1 MVTYSDS
8 DFEVI
13 ETPSP
18 PKRMADE
25 SGLSAL
31 VSNPEARPRLSAV
44 EREAAE
50 RQRDRARREQGMQM
64 LETDALR
71 SDENSLIDLSK
82 AGEALSGIWEDMP
95 WYDQAALSTAL
106 VPIVGDVVGLGAD
119 AITLAK
125 EPSLANLGWLGAG
138 LLPWVPSGGIMRA
151 GRKAAAHKAF
161 TNLRNYVPGIYGKG
175 VSEVG
180 KAGAVAKT
188 TPEGLVNIIK
198 ARTSPHS
205 RALQKEFNI
214 SVADQRASRKALKV
228 SEKETRI
235 LRPMEKKMRA
245 MKKDGSAYT
254 DKTRVVPSG
263 EDKGKVVRVET
274 EEFKKLAEDAKASR
288 SRANDAGKKAMG
300 QLNQS
305 RSMTKQYFGPNSGLE
320 GLLQNI
326 GKVDHIANF
335 KTLNVNDYFETVGG
349 LVPTQVGREGVDQI
363 FKQIKTLPAIGYN
376 PKKNYQMNIRRVH
389 TGSAGELDPG
399 MGASMYPSSG
409 IGTDGTA
416 SLTDIKREIFSKP
429 IGGQSK
435 KLEGKTYRTTK
446 EFLEK
451 LDETGIKI
459 LNRDEILKGMKE
471 RPIRNVPAVIT
482 GSRTTDAYEL
492 GGANYMTAVSKDG
505 RSITILNDEHDLLS
519 NARVNKI
526 LKKATLGRYEDQLGK
541 LPGGDRYMN
550 VSEPIVLDLT
560 GNRATT
566 KTQRKTMDTLDDQKK
581 AASKKAIEEYE
592 TIPGVDVSGIKPEG
606 FKTIEQWARAQA
618 VAKIRPSHKDYSR
631 IIEEYGMFAP
641 MRAVKPLIRDEDKKA
656 GGSVIERNPYD
667 YPPRAI

>member
-1 MVTYSDS
+1 M
-8 DFEVI
+8 
-13 ETPSP
+13 
-18 PKRMADE
+18 K
-25 SGLSAL
+25 
-31 VSNPEARPRLSAV
+31 
-44 EREAAE
+44 
-50 RQRDRARREQGMQM
+50 
-64 LETDALR
+64 
-71 SDENSLIDLSK
+71 
-82 AGEALSGIWEDMP
+82 
-95 WYDQAALSTAL
+95 
-106 VPIVGDVVGLGAD
+106 
-119 AITLAK
+119 
-125 EPSLANLGWLGAG
+125 
-138 LLPWVPSGGIMRA
+138 A

-161 TNLRNYVPGIYGKG
+161 TNLRNFIPGFYKEGLG
-175 VSEVG
+175 EAG
-180 KAGAVAKT
+180 KAGAFAKT

-214 SVADQRASRKALKV
+214 SVADQRTAREALKV

-274 EEFKKLAEDAKASR
+274 EEFKKLVKDAKASR

-326 GKVDHIANF
+326 DKVDHIANF

-399 MGASMYPSSG
+399 MDAKLYSSVDKNG
-409 IGTDGTA
+409 KITGGTV
-416 SLTDIKREIFSKP
+416 SLSDIKNKIFLKTPNLTTDLTKAQQKQKAFLRKSVGEKTGDQAFEKYMKENPNPKKIVEIKTTKDFL
-429 IGGQSK
+429 K
-435 KLEGKTYRTTK
+435 KLK
-446 EFLEK
+446 ENNIHVLNEK
-451 LDETGIKI
+451 EMLKGIKEG
-459 LNRDEILKGMKE
+459 RD
-471 RPIRNVPAVIT
+471 VPAVIT
-482 GSRTTDAYEL
+482 GAAKTDAYEL
-492 GGANYMTAVSKDG
+492 GGANYMTAISKDG
-505 RSITILNDEHDLLS
+505 KSITILNDEHDLLS
-519 NARVNKI
+519 STKVNKI
-526 LKKATLGRYEDQLGK
+526 LKEATLGRYEDQLGK
-541 LPGGDRYMN
+541 LPGGERYMN

-566 KTQRKTMDTLDDQKK
+566 KAQRKTMDTLEKQKK
-581 AASKKAIEEYE
+581 VASDKAIEDYK
-592 TIPGVDVSGIKPEG
+592 TIPGVDVSGTKPEG

-641 MRAVKPLIRDEDKKA
+641 MRAAKPFKRDEDKKA

>member
-1 MVTYSDS
+1 
-8 DFEVI
+8 
-13 ETPSP
+13 
-18 PKRMADE
+18 MADTG
-25 SGLSAL
+25 GLNTL
-31 VSNPEARPRLSAV
+31 VANPEARPQPRLSAV
-44 EREAAE
+44 ERESAE

-64 LETDALR
+64 LGADAPEKSFGET
-71 SDENSLIDLSK
+71 
-82 AGEALSGIWEDMP
+82 LSGVWEGMP
-95 WYDQAALSTAL
+95 LRDKLALGTA
-106 VPIVGDVVGLGAD
+106 PIPVVGDVVGGVAD
-119 AITLAK
+119 LISLVK
-125 EPSLANLGWLGAG
+125 DPSWTNLGFLGAG
-138 LLPWVPSGGIMRA
+138 LLPWIPSGGVLKA
-151 GRKAAAHKAF
+151 GRKAAAHKTF
-161 TNLRNYVPGIYGKG
+161 TNLRNYIPGIYEKG

-180 KAGAVAKT
+180 KAAAFGRT
-188 TPEGLVNIIK
+188 IPEGLANIAK

-214 SVADQRASRKALKV
+214 SVADQKTAQKALKV

-235 LRPMEKKMRA
+235 LRPIEKKMRA
-245 MKKDGSAYT
+245 MKKDGSAYET
-254 DKTRVVPSG
+254 KKIDG
-263 EDKGKVVRVET
+263 ETVRVET
-274 EEFKKLAEDAKASR
+274 EEFKKLDADAKASR

-326 GKVDHIANF
+326 DKVDHIENF
-335 KTLNVNDYFETVGG
+335 KTLNVNDYFDTVGG
-349 LVPTQVGREGVDQI
+349 LIPTQIGREGVDQI

-376 PKKNYQMNIRRVH
+376 PKKTYQMNIRRVH

-399 MGASMYPSSG
+399 MGARIYPSSG
-409 IGTDGTA
+409 IGTDGMA
-416 SLTDIKREIFSKP
+416 NLNDIKREIFSQP
-429 IGGQSK
+429 IGGLS
-435 KLEGKTYRTTK
+435 GKPKGKIYTTTK

-459 LNRDEILKGMKE
+459 LNRDEMLKGMKE

-482 GSRTTDAYEL
+482 GSKTTDAYEL
-492 GGANYMTAVSKDG
+492 GGANYMTAISKDG
-505 RSITILNDEHDLLS
+505 RTTTILNDEHDLLS
-519 NARVNKI
+519 SARVNKI

-560 GNRATT
+560 GGRVTT
-566 KTQRKTMDTLDDQKK
+566 KTQRKTKADLQKVK
-581 AASKKAIEEYE
+581 DKASKKAIADYE
-592 TIPGVDVSGIKPEG
+592 NIPGVDVSGTKPEG

-631 IIEEYGMFAP
+631 IQKEVGQFAP
-641 MRAVKPLIRDEDKKA
+641 IRAAKPLVKEEDKKA
-656 GGSVIERNPYD
+656 GGSVIQRNPYD